1 MPPVYNNAD
10 EEELEKLDK
19 QLIDLS
25 SRAAIIRGSLDR
37 LRKEQNDLGFDL
49 RLDIVTTVE
58 RMTANLDRTQQAF
71 QTQNITNIRRYM
83 ESLKSDVETLE
94 QFIGRR

>member
-1 MPPVYNNAD
+1 LPPVYNNAD